1 MTVSE
6 AISRFKLYYN
16 QKTGVEAP
24 GFLDSEI
31 KQILQDSQM
40 DLIGDK
46 SFGENFQGPSFE
58 SNQRRVSE
66 LKDLIVYSSLTPTGS
81 TGIMDYQC
89 DLPDGETGMLYYVR
103 SKSKIDRFDYPQ
115 AMGAYYKNIFIKH
128 NWLDKFEDYGKRSHF
143 IEPRVT
149 IEDNKLY
156 IKVDSFTMSVNKVDL
171 TYIRKPADIN
181 NMGSTGTI
189 DMPTNMHD
197 DLIQTA
203 VRKAVAS
210 GVQAEGK
217 YQVQSMEEKKTT
229 D

>member
-66 LKDLIVYSSLTPTGS
+66 LKDFVINSSLTPTAS
-81 TGIMDYQC
+81 ADYMDYYC
-89 DLPDGETGMLYYVR
+89 TLPTGETGFMYYVR
-103 SKSKIDRFDYPQ
+103 SKSKVDRFDHPQ
-115 AMGAYYKNIFIKH
+115 AMGAYYKNVFIKH
-128 NWLDKFEDYGKRSHF
+128 DWADRFEDYGKRSHF

-149 IEDNKLY
+149 IDDDKLY

-189 DMPTNMHD
+189 DMPDGMHD

-210 GVQAEGK
+210 GTPTEGK
-217 YQVQSMEEKKTT
+217 YEVQSIEEKKTT